1 MLLSPQQCKAA
12 RALLD
17 WSQGDLARKSR
28 VSPSTLANFEAG
40 KRIPYDRT
48 LADIVEAFTSEGI
61 EFVSNPPKLGVIR
74 VMPPSL
80 FDNLE

>member
-17 WSQGDLARKSR
+17 WSQGDLARKSK

-48 LADIVEAFTSEGI
+48 LADIVEAFTNEGI
-61 EFVSNPPKLGVIR
+61 EFVSNHPRIGVVR